1 VNEACDV
8 AVVGMGLVLP
18 GASSPAEFWSL
29 LSGDQVVYSGQ
40 HDAIG
45 FADFTGE
52 SDVSSATGQYGALP
66 GFAAHPRLRHE
77 SAAGTAPV
85 SLSTRWLRHSL
96 LQALDT
102 ATVRPRDRCL
112 FAAGIGAGAMLNLE
126 EALVAA
132 SAARQLAG
140 LAFGADPNGPR
151 RVREALAHRYPH
163 AGPRPERFLP
173 HTVIRDS
180 ADDVLPDGT
189 ELVVLDSACSAGV
202 FAVDAAVRALLLD
215 DADVA
220 FCGGVSATTA
230 TEYVTMSRL
239 RVVSSSGEVRPF
251 DHAGTG
257 TLFTDGAAVLA
268 LKRFDRAEAD
278 GDEVL
283 AVLAGVGT
291 SSDGR
296 GKALFAPDANGQRQ
310 AILRARDRAGVG
322 SADVG
327 WLVSHAIGIPAG
339 DAVEFAAM
347 DSVTDASDTCHV
359 TSYKSVTGH
368 PSYPSGVLGIITAAL
383 GMRHGVIPAQR
394 LFEKPPETYP
404 AGDSGLRISTEDVAF
419 SGNGTRV
426 VGVSCYGFG
435 GGNGHVVV
443 TDRRAGSQGTRRHER
458 GEVVLVGWGA
468 HLPGVPA
475 PDRLSALLHDG
486 GLDLPAVFDTPY
498 PVPSPAA
505 VGIPP
510 STLRRVGRCQ
520 PMILHAVN
528 ALADTHGRPW
538 RELNA
543 HTGVLTGLFGPPDAA
558 MTYPQRIHLRAVRR
572 ALTDDRLLA
581 VYDQYEKGVRTL
593 VPEVTEDAV
602 TAVLGNCVAARVS
615 KRFDLHGPNMVVDD
629 GVDSTLT
636 ALRLAMRALHSGDLD
651 LALVCGISGNPH
663 PELLDLVRALD
674 NRVTEIAE
682 GAFAF
687 AVTTADLATAH
698 DLPVLAR
705 LSSWSPNDRKPEA
718 VVDTGPVHGRSYL
731 AADSALAILAAV
743 THPTGDVVV
752 TGYGGELGSAVPHS
766 IRILTP

>member
-1 VNEACDV
+1 MNEGCDV

-18 GASSPAEFWSL
+18 GAGSPAELWSL
-29 LSGDQVVYSGQ
+29 LTGGETSYRGDT
-40 HDAIG
+40 DAIG

-52 SDVSSATGQYGALP
+52 SDVSSASGCYGALSE
-66 GFAAHPRLRHE
+66 FAAHPRLRHE
-77 SAAGTAPV
+77 FATGAAPV
-85 SLSTRWLRHSL
+85 SLSARWLRHSL

-126 EALVAA
+126 EALIVA

-140 LAFGADPNGPR
+140 LAFGADPVGPR
-151 RVREALAHRYPH
+151 RVRELLAHRYPH
-163 AGPRPERFLP
+163 AGPHPERFLP

-180 ADDVLPDGT
+180 ADDVLPDST

-239 RVVSSSGEVRPF
+239 RVVSSTGEVRPF

-268 LKRFDRAEAD
+268 LKRLERAEAD
-278 GDEVL
+278 GDAVL

-296 GKALFAPDANGQRQ
+296 GKALFAPDARGQRQ

-339 DAVEFAAM
+339 DAVEFAAL
-347 DSVTDASDTCHV
+347 DSVTDGADTCQV

-383 GMRHGVIPAQR
+383 GMRHDLIPAQR
-394 LFEKPPETYP
+394 LFEKPPATYP
-404 AGDSGLRISTEDVAF
+404 AESSGLRIPTEDVVF
-419 SGNGTRV
+419 GGHGTRV

-443 TDRRAGSQGTRRHER
+443 TDRRTGGRRTRRHEG

-468 HLPGVPA
+468 HLPGAPA
-475 PDRLSALLHDG
+475 PDRLPALLHGG
-486 GLDLPAVFDTPY
+486 GLDVPAVFDTPY

-510 STLRRVGRCQ
+510 STLRRIGRCQ
-520 PMILHAVN
+520 PMLVHAVN
-528 ALADTHGRPW
+528 ALADAHGRPW
-538 RELNA
+538 RGLNEHA
-543 HTGVLTGLFGPPDAA
+543 AVLTGLFGPPDAA
-558 MTYPQRIHLRAVRR
+558 MTYPQRIHLRAVRG

-581 VYDQYEKGVRTL
+581 VCDQYEKGVRTL
-593 VPEVTEDAV
+593 VPAVTEDAV

-615 KRFDLHGPNMVVDD
+615 KRFDLHGPNTVVDD

-636 ALRLAMRALHSGDLD
+636 ALRLAMRALRSGDLD
-651 LALVCGISGNPH
+651 LALVCAVSGNPH

-674 NRVTEIAE
+674 DRVTEIAE

-687 AVTTADLATAH
+687 AVTTADLAAAN

-705 LSSWSPNDRKPEA
+705 LSDRADDDHEPAA
-718 VVDTGPVHGRSYL
+718 VVGTGPAHGRSYL
-731 AADSALAILAAV
+731 AADSAIAILTAV
-743 THPTGDVVV
+743 THPAGDVVV
-752 TGYGGELGSAVPHS
+752 TGHGGELGSAVPHS
-766 IRILTP
+766 VRVQSP